1 MKPKHAIKPLL
12 ISGFFLLFSGIS
24 IADTKGQ
31 SDEFWR
37 EWSAILYFIDGEF
50 KINNPRFLLSY
61 EDPSPA
67 SELQMYLRYLKQN
80 ERVCKYPARYQILV
94 KYNLALPSLPI
105 CEELGEYEAKA
116 PTDEFKYIYASE
128 SLSSIAGMMGH
139 GFIMGEGKN
148 NQGEMIQHSFSFY
161 TDLRTAN
168 QFTLALDAFVFGMD
182 GIFALRPYSRDLQ
195 RYLNAEERDIWELT
209 LKLNSYQT
217 LLLRNALWELKDVR
231 PQYLFQSF
239 NCATLTLYT
248 LSIIEPRIL
257 DYEIL
262 FVTPLDI
269 FKGLLKTEMVRKTVV
284 KTPQRIMP
292 SNPANKLQ
300 DSIFS
305 LSVNKNGLNLSF
317 VPASHYMR
325 TVKNNTS
332 SELLIGAF
340 ELNLPEK
347 QIENITLYNLTS
359 LNDQDNAFSKS
370 IDISWERGEI
380 GSSWN
385 MSYNIGYTYN
395 LQGVRF
401 SVLPGISY
409 STHNSKINFNNKV
422 FISKLLFSDI
432 KMVYSLE
439 SQSYQDDSSS
449 KTQSFTVSKRLNDS
463 IVYLKLEEDGG
474 SKIFEVG
481 YDYHF

>member
-1 MKPKHAIKPLL
+1 MKPNYVIKPLI

-24 IADTKGQ
+24 LAGTKEP

-37 EWSAILYFIDGEF
+37 EWRSILYFIDGEF
-50 KINNPRFLLSY
+50 KIDNPRFLLSY
-61 EDPSPA
+61 ENPSPA

-94 KYNLALPSLPI
+94 KYSLAPPSLTL
-105 CEELGEYEAKA
+105 CEELGEYESKA

-168 QFTLALDAFVFGMD
+168 QLTLALDAFVFGMD
-182 GIFALRPYSRDLQ
+182 GVFALRPYSRDLQ
-195 RYLNAEERDIWELT
+195 RYLNVEERDIWELT

-231 PQYLFQSF
+231 PEYLFQSF

-269 FKGLLKTEMVRKTVV
+269 FKGLLNTEMVRKTVV

-305 LSVNKNGLNLSF
+305 LSVNKKGLNLGF
-317 VPASHYMR
+317 VPTSHYMR
-325 TVKNNTS
+325 TVKNNTN

-340 ELNLPEK
+340 ELNLPKK
-347 QIENITLYNLTS
+347 QVESVTLYNLTS
-359 LNDQDNAFSKS
+359 LNDRSDVFSKS
-370 IDISWERGEI
+370 IDISWKRRVI
-380 GSSWN
+380 GSSWRV
-385 MSYNIGYTYN
+385 SYNIGYTYN
-395 LQGVRF
+395 LQGFGF

-409 STHNSKINFNNKV
+409 TTYNSKINFNNKI

-439 SQSYQDDSSS
+439 SQLYQSDSSS
-449 KTQSFTVSKRLNDS
+449 KTQSLTISKRLKDS
-463 IVYLKLEEDGG
+463 VVYFKVEEYDD
-474 SKIFEVG
+474 SNIFEVG